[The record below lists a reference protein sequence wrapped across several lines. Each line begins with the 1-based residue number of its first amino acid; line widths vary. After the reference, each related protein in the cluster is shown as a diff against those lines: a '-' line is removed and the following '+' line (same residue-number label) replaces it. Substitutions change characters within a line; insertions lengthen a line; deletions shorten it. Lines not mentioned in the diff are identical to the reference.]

1 MKLKVCNQ
9 LKTSVNMRV
18 WQTWL

>member
-1 MKLKVCNQ
+1 MTLKVCNQ